1 MSALRKKALGR
12 MAGTNEMERMAM
24 IADGEA
30 IGGDCLGDRVAQRLK
45 FLDGAVGSCLQQ
57 TAAQLTG

>member
-1 MSALRKKALGR
+1 